1 MMNLVIT
8 GKSQKLA
15 FTRPIEAAPDTAVL
29 MEDKNSGR
37 KLVRILETEPDP
49 RIESNEIAPDA
60 ELGPTL
66 LGRKV
71 GDEIEVPSIGVAPTV
86 YVIREIRNKY
96 LHAHYRSLEQFEG
109 LFPGNQ
115 AFGSFSI
122 DETKGEAKFKPI
134 FDSAKR
140 RSDFIADLAEKYR
153 QQRLPLMMV
162 ARLSGHSPFD
172 TWEWVVAQS
181 DLGLRACIGS
191 QELDEASKLLTT
203 NRKGVVDPITL
214 YGLVRLGIAD
224 KVRSCFEDLGVVQT
238 TIDLLRQQLEERKK
252 ELGQD
257 HGSFGWDGQKY
268 QMVKYDD
275 AYSHERIEQAQVAL
289 SFAEGLT
296 LLPAVPSEALSD
308 DNLQIFEGV
317 DPSFLDTIYAAQGE
331 NRLLY
336 CEEYMLR
343 HLATELSGVG
353 GVWTQVIAINATH
366 NRTILSSDYFEIV
379 GKLVTHQYAFTTINC
394 LSILYQLER
403 DMWQLTPSLREAFCD
418 CWPIS
423 RKSGGVRNQ
432 IWRRMCASSP
442 RC

>member
-1 MMNLVIT
+1 MNLVIT

-172 TWEWVVAQS
+172 TWGMGRGAIRSGLARLHWLTGVGRGVQIADNQS
-181 DLGLRACIGS
+181 KRCCRS
-191 QELDEASKLLTT
+191 H
-203 NRKGVVDPITL
+203 N
-214 YGLVRLGIAD
+214 LVRPCATWH
-224 KVRSCFEDLGVVQT
+224 S
-238 TIDLLRQQLEERKK
+238 RQ
-252 ELGQD
+252 
-257 HGSFGWDGQKY
+257 
-268 QMVKYDD
+268 
-275 AYSHERIEQAQVAL
+275 
-289 SFAEGLT
+289 
-296 LLPAVPSEALSD
+296 
-308 DNLQIFEGV
+308 
-317 DPSFLDTIYAAQGE
+317 
-331 NRLLY
+331 
-336 CEEYMLR
+336 
-343 HLATELSGVG
+343 
-353 GVWTQVIAINATH
+353 
-366 NRTILSSDYFEIV
+366 
-379 GKLVTHQYAFTTINC
+379 
-394 LSILYQLER
+394 
-403 DMWQLTPSLREAFCD
+403 
-418 CWPIS
+418 
-423 RKSGGVRNQ
+423 
-432 IWRRMCASSP
+432 SP
-442 RC
+442 LMF